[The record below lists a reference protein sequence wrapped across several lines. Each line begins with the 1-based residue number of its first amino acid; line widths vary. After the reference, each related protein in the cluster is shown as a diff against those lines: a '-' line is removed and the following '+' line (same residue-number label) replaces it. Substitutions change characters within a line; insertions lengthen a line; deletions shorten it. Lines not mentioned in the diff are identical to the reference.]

1 MKNDYMFQKEKFTEK
16 NVIILTFLQIS
27 LMLYL
32 IEHNWILIFISTLN

>member
-1 MKNDYMFQKEKFTEK
+1 MFQKEKFTE

-32 IEHNWILIFISTLN
+32 IEHN

>member
-1 MKNDYMFQKEKFTEK
+1 MKNDYMFQKEKFTE

-32 IEHNWILIFISTLN
+32 IEHN

>member
-1 MKNDYMFQKEKFTEK
+1 MFQKEKFTEK

-32 IEHNWILIFISTLN
+32 IEHN